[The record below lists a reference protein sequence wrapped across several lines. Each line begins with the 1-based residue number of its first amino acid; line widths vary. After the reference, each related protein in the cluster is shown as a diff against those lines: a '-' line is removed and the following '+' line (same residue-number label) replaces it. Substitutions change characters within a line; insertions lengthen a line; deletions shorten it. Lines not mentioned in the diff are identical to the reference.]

1 MHIFSDFSEFKAAV
15 GSEIGASEWIEVT
28 QERISLFAQ
37 ATCDDQW
44 IHVGGRTSIAEV
56 ADVPP
61 PDGLRVNHHMM
72 IEIEGGQ
79 RPACVAELIALRYL

>member
-1 MHIFSDFSEFKAAV
+1 MRIFSDFSEFKAAV
-15 GSEIGASEWIEVT
+15 GSEVDASEWIEVT
-28 QERISLFAQ
+28 QERINLFAR

-56 ADVPP
+56 EDVP
-61 PDGLRVNHHMM
+61 PDGLRVNYHMM

-79 RPACVAELIALRYL
+79 RPACAAELIALRYR